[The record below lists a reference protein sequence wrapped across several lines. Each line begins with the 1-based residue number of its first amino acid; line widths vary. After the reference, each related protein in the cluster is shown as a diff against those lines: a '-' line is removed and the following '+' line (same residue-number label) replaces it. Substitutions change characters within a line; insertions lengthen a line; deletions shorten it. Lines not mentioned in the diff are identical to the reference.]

1 MEKVYEGKE
10 SGEFWA
16 GVKGSWAEYERMTA
30 GDLSLSAS
38 PQLYH
43 MTSVL
48 GSFEVNM
55 VKCEYR
61 KAGLVNNLMVDQSL
75 LYEAEQPGNS
85 SLQFSP
91 PLLTPPLQ
99 PCSCWTVECVS
110 TSGKAGSPRTL
121 RLVRRPQAAG
131 ESGGRRSAGRP

>member
-1 MEKVYEGKE
+1 MM
-10 SGEFWA
+10 
-16 GVKGSWAEYERMTA
+16 AE
-30 GDLSLSAS
+30 DLSLSAS

-48 GSFEVNM
+48 GSFKVNM

-85 SLQFSP
+85 SLQFSQ

-99 PCSCWTVECVS
+99 PCSCWTAARAVS
-110 TSGKAGSPRTL
+110 T
-121 RLVRRPQAAG
+121 
-131 ESGGRRSAGRP
+131 

>member
-16 GVKGSWAEYERMTA
+16 GVKGSWAEYEKMTA
-30 GDLSLSAS
+30 EDLSLSAL
-38 PQLYH
+38 PQLCH
-43 MTSVL
+43 MTSVC

-61 KAGLVNNLMVDQSL
+61 KAGLVNNLMVDQSQ

-85 SLQFSP
+85 SLQFSQ

-99 PCSCWTVECVS
+99 PCSCWTAAPVVS
-110 TSGKAGSPRTL
+110 TCGRAGNPPTPR
-121 RLVRRPQAAG
+121 P
-131 ESGGRRSAGRP
+131 GRRALAAAP